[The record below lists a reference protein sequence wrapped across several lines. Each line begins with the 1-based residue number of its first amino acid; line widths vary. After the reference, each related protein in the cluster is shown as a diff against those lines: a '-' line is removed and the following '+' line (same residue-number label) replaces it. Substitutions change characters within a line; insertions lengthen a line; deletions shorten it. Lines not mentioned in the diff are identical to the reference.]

1 MAAVLHV
8 KSHIVIKYMLT
19 QSFQYLLISI
29 AFIILSFLIMY
40 GYYCRR
46 RYNSFYGT
54 GRIADMEIWR
64 AKSNVAWL
72 FTFCLAM
79 ALLFHLV

>member
-1 MAAVLHV
+1 
-8 KSHIVIKYMLT
+8 MLT

-29 AFIILSFLIMY
+29 IFAIFSSLMIY
-40 GYYCRR
+40 GFYCRR

-64 AKSNVAWL
+64 AKSHMAWL
-72 FTFCLAM
+72 FMFCLTM
-79 ALLFHLV
+79 ALLLHLV

>member
-1 MAAVLHV
+1 MAAILHV
-8 KSHIVIKYMLT
+8 RRDSVVKYMLT

-29 AFIILSFLIMY
+29 AFVIFSSLMMY
-40 GYYCRR
+40 GFYCRR

>member
-1 MAAVLHV
+1 
-8 KSHIVIKYMLT
+8 MLT